1 MSLPQQNHLALKYYV
16 AYAASLAAAAS
27 PAIPVTGRGRV
38 VDIRFTPLVSPT
50 TNPTVITP
58 KVGATQMQL
67 NGSNITMSIAAATT
81 AITGVVSL
89 QPNGRNIV
97 DVGDVIVLTSDAGA
111 ANAASVPGYYTVVV
125 DERSI

>member
-1 MSLPQQNHLALKYYV
+1 MALPTQAPLFQRTYI

-27 PAIPVTGRGRV
+27 PSIPVIGRGRV
-38 VDIRFTPLVSPT
+38 IDIRFTPLVSPT

-67 NGSNITMSIAAATT
+67 NGANITMSIAAATT

-89 QPNGRNIV
+89 QPNGLNIV
-97 DVGDVIVLTSDAGA
+97 DAGDVIVLTSNAGA
-111 ANAASVPGYYTVVV
+111 ANAASVPGYYSVTV